1 MPDPIF
7 EKYDKYGG
15 HPNINREIIKSVL
28 YDPSLRELSRFESL
42 FEIRVYLELESALS
56 FPLIFPQ
63 KFLKELMPIED
74 LQFDD
79 SRGLPSESIIV
90 DRSKQEESQ
99 VDESDPFKF
108 KYWKKNEEA
117 LLFLRDEQNFLYG
130 WTKIIDMNLREPLA
144 SKQFRQILHL
154 VRATQDTEGRQV
166 SCYADY
172 EWFSFR
178 LKKLI
183 QIDTVTSY
191 LLKELEELKPEITP
205 YISFEE
211 NGIGEIFME
220 IQEMFI
226 LVRIMSNTIG
236 SKLRWRE
243 DRQEIFVCRKNGRKP
258 WQSATNAVQKEF
270 APQEMLVRENFRLMG
285 VSSRK
290 RKRPLLK
297 VLLLDGITIDPANN
311 PAFLY
316 HDIPKHP
323 YLKIK
328 GNSNVFVFEL
338 EGLVKFIRKSVERGN
353 FNPTPTSATI

>member
-1 MPDPIF
+1 MSIMSDTLF
-7 EKYDKYGG
+7 EKYNKYGG
-15 HPNINREIIKSVL
+15 HPNITYDTIDSALN
-28 YDPSLRELSRFESL
+28 DPSLKKLNL
-42 FEIRVYLELESALS
+42 VEISVYLELENALS

-63 KFLKELMPIED
+63 KFLKELMPIEN
-74 LQFDD
+74 LQLENG
-79 SRGLPSESIIV
+79 RNLPSESMIV
-90 DRSKQEESQ
+90 DRSKQEESKI
-99 VDESDPFKF
+99 DESDPFKF

-117 LLFLRDEQNFLYG
+117 LLFLRDEQNFLYS
-130 WTKIIDMNLREPLA
+130 WTQMIDINLREPLA
-144 SKQFRQILHL
+144 SKSWRRLLHR
-154 VRATQDTEGRQV
+154 VRTVRDTEDRQV
-166 SCYADY
+166 SCYADH
-172 EWFSFR
+172 EWFSLR

-183 QIDTVTSY
+183 QIDTIILY

-211 NGIGEIFME
+211 HGIAEMFIE

-236 SKLRWRE
+236 SKLRWRA
-243 DRQEIFVCRKNGRKP
+243 DKQEIFVHRKNGVKP

-270 APQEMLVRENFRLMG
+270 AAQEMLVRENFRLMG

-297 VLLLDGITIDPANN
+297 VLLLEGITIDPANN
-311 PAFLY
+311 PDCLY
-316 HDIPKHP
+316 HDIPEHP

-338 EGLVKFIRKSVERGN
+338 EGFCQFISKSVKRGN
-353 FNPTPTSATI
+353 FNPAAT